1 MTEDSR
7 KASIEGI
14 ILDVDYG
21 FGMKYADTENM
32 YLKLEIQQFN
42 GRSCVQ
48 LFKQDDI
55 GKLLL
60 QFKGDYR
67 GEISL
72 KHLKHCQ
79 IFLSND
85 ITNGVPN
92 AIAKMPPEK
101 YPQYSW
107 IENSNW

>member
-7 KASIEGI
+7 EASIEGI
-14 ILDVDYG
+14 ILDIDYG

-60 QFKGDYR
+60 QFKGDCR

-72 KHLKHCQ
+72 KNLKHRQ

-107 IENSNW
+107 IKNSNW

>member
-7 KASIEGI
+7 EANIEGI
-14 ILDVDYG
+14 ILDIDYG

-42 GRSCVQ
+42 GRHCVQ

-72 KHLKHCQ
+72 KNLKHCQ
-79 IFLSND
+79 IFSSSD

-92 AIAKMPPEK
+92 EIAKMPPEK
-101 YPQYSW
+101 YPP
-107 IENSNW
+107 

>member
-7 KASIEGI
+7 EASIEGI
-14 ILDVDYG
+14 ILNVDYG
-21 FGMKYADTENM
+21 FGMKYADTDNM

-42 GRSCVQ
+42 GHSCVQ

-55 GKLLL
+55 GRLLL
-60 QFKGDYR
+60 QFKSDYR

-72 KHLKHCQ
+72 KNLRHCQ

>member
-7 KASIEGI
+7 EASIEGI
-14 ILDVDYG
+14 ILDIDYG
-21 FGMKYADTENM
+21 FGMKYADIENM

-42 GRSCVQ
+42 GRRCVQ
-48 LFKQDDI
+48 LFKQGDI

-72 KHLKHCQ
+72 KNLKHCQ
-79 IFLSND
+79 IFLSSD

>member
-7 KASIEGI
+7 KANIEGI
-14 ILDVDYG
+14 ILDIDYG
-21 FGMKYADTENM
+21 FGMKYSDIENM
-32 YLKLEIQQFN
+32 YLKLNIQQFN
-42 GRSCVQ
+42 GNTCVQ
-48 LFKQDDI
+48 LFKQEDI
-55 GKLLL
+55 GKILL
-60 QFKGDYR
+60 QFKGEYR

-72 KHLKHCQ
+72 KTLKHCQ
-79 IFLSND
+79 VFLSSDNV
-85 ITNGVPN
+85 NGIPN

>member
-7 KASIEGI
+7 EASIEGI
-14 ILDVDYG
+14 ILDIDYG

-72 KHLKHCQ
+72 KNLKHCQ
-79 IFLSND
+79 I
-85 ITNGVPN
+85 
-92 AIAKMPPEK
+92 
-101 YPQYSW
+101 
-107 IENSNW
+107 